1 MAAVVGSRPVR
12 RLVTDRQAQV
22 LELAGSLAD
31 AFAERAGEHDRE
43 NTFPAENWPVMAEAG
58 YLALTV
64 PAELGGFDADPCEF
78 LLAQE
83 RLAQGDGATALA
95 VNMHLTTCTSLAGLW
110 RRGGDERAER
120 FLRRVVARE
129 VIFASCTSEAG
140 FGGALENCA
149 TRATPVE
156 GGFRL
161 DGRKIFFTES
171 DVATHFTTCAR
182 LEHPERGPHMVF
194 FNGLAVDAPGLTV
207 VRTWDTLGMRAT
219 QSNDLVLEGVFVPEE
234 ALFHA
239 YPVGHLDAGIGLSIM
254 SLNVPSFGVVSLGIA
269 TAGME
274 LARRAVIDRGRT
286 GSAEVQR
293 AFAEMEVLLET
304 ARAVL
309 YRHAHELK
317 ELDRASKL
325 SVVDLYARG
334 NLAKYVACQNAI
346 AIMDRVMEVS
356 GGVGYHRRFPIE
368 RLYRDVRA
376 GAIMP
381 YSSPDARTLFAQ
393 VALEIEPSPVHAAAD
408 LVERLLAG
416 PRATT
421 H

>member
-1 MAAVVGSRPVR
+1 
-12 RLVTDRQAQV
+12 
-22 LELAGSLAD
+22 
-31 AFAERAGEHDRE
+31 
-43 NTFPAENWPVMAEAG
+43 
-58 YLALTV
+58 
-64 PAELGGFDADPCEF
+64 
-78 LLAQE
+78 
-83 RLAQGDGATALA
+83 
-95 VNMHLTTCTSLAGLW
+95 
-110 RRGGDERAER
+110 
-120 FLRRVVARE
+120 
-129 VIFASCTSEAG
+129 
-140 FGGALENCA
+140 
-149 TRATPVE
+149 
-156 GGFRL
+156 
-161 DGRKIFFTES
+161 
-171 DVATHFTTCAR
+171 
-182 LEHPERGPHMVF
+182 VF

-408 LVERLLAG
+408 VVERLLAG

>member
-1 MAAVVGSRPVR
+1 MR
-12 RLVTDRQAQV
+12 RLVTDREAEV
-22 LELAGSLAD
+22 LALAGKLAD
-31 AFAERAGEHDRE
+31 EFAERAGQHDRD
-43 NTFPAENWPVMAEAG
+43 NTFPAENWPVMSEAG

-64 PAELGGFDADPCEF
+64 PAELGGFDADPYEF

-95 VNMHLTTCTSLAGLW
+95 VNMHLTTCSSFAALW
-110 RRGGDERAER
+110 RRTGDARAEG
-120 FLRRVVARE
+120 FLRRVVERE

-140 FGGALENCA
+140 FGGALEDCA
-149 TRATPVE
+149 TIATPTAD
-156 GGFRL
+156 GFRL

-182 LEHPERGPHMVF
+182 LEHPELGPHMVF
-194 FNGLAVDAPGLTV
+194 FNGIPVDTPGLEI

-219 QSNDLVLEGVFVPEE
+219 QSNDLKLEGALFPRE

-254 SLNVPSFGVVSLGIA
+254 SLNVPSFGVIALGIA

-274 LARRAVIDRGRT
+274 LARRAVIDRGRS
-286 GSAEVQR
+286 GSAEVQH
-293 AFAEMEVLLET
+293 AFAEMEVLLES

-309 YRHAHELK
+309 YRHAHEMK
-317 ELDRASKL
+317 AFDRAAQL
-325 SVVDLYARG
+325 PVIDLYTRG

-346 AIMDRVMEVS
+346 AIMDRVMEIS
-356 GGVGYHRRFPIE
+356 GGAGYHRRFPIE

-381 YSSPDARTLFAQ
+381 YSSPDARALFAQ
-393 VALEIEPSPVHAAAD
+393 GALGIEPGPIHDYAESRAG
-408 LVERLLAG
+408 LERLLG
-416 PRATT
+416 GLR
-421 H
+421 

>member
-1 MAAVVGSRPVR
+1 VR
-12 RLVTDRQAQV
+12 RLVDDREGRL
-22 LELAGSLAD
+22 LELVGRLAD
-31 AFAERAGEHDRE
+31 TFAERAAQHDRD
-43 NTFPAENWPVMAEAG
+43 NTFPAENWPVMADAG
-58 YLALTV
+58 YLGLTV
-64 PAELGGFDADPCEF
+64 PAELGGFGASPYEF

-95 VNMHLTTCTSLAGLW
+95 VNMHLTTCSSFAAGW
-110 RRGGDERAER
+110 RRRGDERAES
-120 FLRRVVARE
+120 FLRRVVAGE

-140 FGGALENCA
+140 FGGALEDCA
-149 TRATPVE
+149 TVATPVE

-182 LEHPERGPHMVF
+182 LEHAGLGPHMLF
-194 FNGLAVDAPGLTV
+194 FHGVPIDTPGLST

-219 QSNDLVLEGVFVPEE
+219 QSNDLLLEGAFVPHE

-239 YPVGHLDAGIGLSIM
+239 YPVGHLDLGIGLSIM
-254 SLNVPSFGVVSLGIA
+254 SLNVPSFGVVALGIA

-274 LARRAVIDRGRT
+274 LARRAVIDRGRA
-286 GSAEVQR
+286 GSAEVQH
-293 AFAEMEVLLET
+293 AFAEMEVLLES
-304 ARAVL
+304 ARALL
-309 YRHAHELK
+309 YRHAHELGAFA
-317 ELDRASKL
+317 RASEL
-325 SVVDLYARG
+325 SVVELYARG

-356 GGVGYHRRFPIE
+356 GGAGYHRRFPLE

-393 VALEIEPSPVHAAAD
+393 SALEIEPGPVHTGDGSAVA
-408 LVERLLAG
+408 ERLLADVRDT
-416 PRATT
+416 PA
-421 H
+421 